1 MTWSPRALR
10 ADTPIYLALADR
22 IAEDVATGRL
32 AAGARMP
39 THRELAQ
46 RLGID
51 LTTVTRGYSEARRR
65 GLLVGRVGRGT
76 FVRRDIQDAAA
87 KPFGIA
93 APATDLSQNLPPQL
107 EPDLPAQAL
116 AATLAEL
123 SASAASGS
131 LLHYHDNAGMEVH
144 REALAAW
151 LSHRIPDVS
160 PTNLVVTNGAQ
171 HAISV
176 LLSTLASSGDT
187 VLTEELTYP
196 AFRSAADHLGL
207 RVRGVEMDEDGMTV
221 DAFRRACKS
230 GARLVYATPTLH
242 NPTTVSTSMRRRA
255 ALARVARE
263 FGIAIVEDDVYGMLV
278 DEAPAPIATHAP
290 ELTYFVSSMSKA
302 VAGGLRIGYVLCPT
316 TEDAERIASGVR
328 VTTWMAPPLMAHIA
342 SSWVRSNTAREI
354 LKANR
359 AEAARRQ
366 AVAGRVLSSFRWR
379 AERFSYHGWLELPNG
394 WTTSEFVTQARRAGV
409 VVTPGD
415 AFAVSGRCDPPGV
428 RLSVT
433 APPDRDA
440 LADALGRL
448 ARLLELGPRA
458 SPTVL

>member
-10 ADTPIYLALADR
+10 AGTPIYLALADR
-22 IAEDVATGRL
+22 IAEDVAAGRL
-32 AAGARMP
+32 APGTRMP

-51 LTTVTRGYSEARRR
+51 LTTVTRGYTEARRR

-76 FVRRDIQDAAA
+76 FVRADIRGAATGPLGGAAA
-87 KPFGIA
+87 
-93 APATDLSQNLPPQL
+93 ATDLSQNLPPRL
-107 EPDLPAQAL
+107 EPDLPALAL

-123 SASAASGS
+123 SGS
-131 LLHYHDNAGMEVH
+131 TVGGALLQYHDNAGMELH
-144 REALAAW
+144 REAGAIW
-151 LSHRIPDVS
+151 LSHRIPEID
-160 PTNLVVTNGAQ
+160 PANLVVTNGAQ

-230 GARLVYATPTLH
+230 GARLVYVTPTLH
-242 NPTTVSTSMRRRA
+242 NPTTVSTSTRRRA

-263 FGIAIVEDDVYGMLV
+263 FGVGIVEDDVYGMLV
-278 DEAPAPIATHAP
+278 EEAPAPIATHAP
-290 ELTYFVSSMSKA
+290 ELTYFVSSLSKA
-302 VAGGLRIGYVLCPT
+302 VAGGLRIGYVVCPT
-316 TEDAERIASGVR
+316 TADADRVASGVR

-366 AVAGRVLSSFRWR
+366 VVAARALSAFAWH
-379 AERFSYHGWLELPNG
+379 AERVSYHGWLELPNG

-409 VVTPGD
+409 IVTPGD
-415 AFAVSGRCDPPGV
+415 AFAVSGRCEPAGV

-440 LADALGRL
+440 LADALGRI

-458 SPTVL
+458 APSIL